1 MHPEDRIMRLASTA
15 LFILLLLSS
24 APAADDSAS
33 DLKSVLK
40 DYQAA
45 QGEIIKAYRAA
56 ESEAER
62 QKLLGKYRKLPVAFA
77 DKFLAVAEKDPK
89 DGAAFEAAAWVVA
102 NAGEAPAADKAL
114 AILIKE
120 HIKDEKIGRACL
132 QASENPSAVGTR
144 LARAVLENG
153 PNDTAQGQ
161 ACYALAHIL
170 SERSEQAFQK
180 KKPEDSA
187 RLAAE
192 AEKLFELVQ
201 EKFADVKGLRGT
213 LGALAKSD
221 LYELRNLAVGKTVP
235 EIEGEDID
243 GKKFKL
249 SDYRGK
255 VVLVD
260 FWGHW
265 CGPCRAAYPHNRELV
280 KRLEDKPFALVG
292 VNSDRDK
299 DTIKK
304 AMEKEENSWRY
315 WFDGGSTSGPIAKKF
330 NVHGWPTFYLID
342 HKGVIRLRS
351 VGAPDSAELDKT
363 LDELLAEAK
372 SSGK

>member
-1 MHPEDRIMRLASTA
+1 MRLAGA
-15 LFILLLLSS
+15 ALLLLILVPP
-24 APAADDSAS
+24 AQAADDKPAD
-33 DLKSVLK
+33 DLKAVLK

-56 ESEAER
+56 ETEAER
-62 QKLLGKYRKLPVAFA
+62 QKLLARYRKLPAEFA

-89 DGAAFEAAAWVVA
+89 DGAAFEAAAWIVA
-102 NAGEAPAADKAL
+102 NAGDTPAADKAL
-114 AILIKE
+114 AILLKE
-120 HIKDEKIGRACL
+120 HMKSDKIGRACL
-132 QASENPSAVGTR
+132 QAAEKPTAVGTK

-153 PNDTAQGQ
+153 PDETAQGQ
-161 ACYALAHIL
+161 ACYALARIL
-170 SERSEQAFQK
+170 GERAEEAFKK
-180 KKPEDSA
+180 KKPDDSV
-187 RLAAE
+187 RLSAE
-192 AEKLFELVQ
+192 AEKLLELVQ
-201 EKFADVKGLRGT
+201 DKFADVKGLRGT

-221 LYELRNLAVGKTVP
+221 LYELRNLAIGKTAP

-265 CGPCRAAYPHNRELV
+265 CGPCRAAYPHNRELI
-280 KRLEDKPFALVG
+280 KRLEDKPFVLIG

-299 DTIKK
+299 ETIKK

-315 WFDGGSTSGPIAKKF
+315 WFDGGSTGGPIAKQY
-330 NVHGWPTFYLID
+330 NVQGWPTFYLLD

-351 VGAPDSAELDKT
+351 VGAPDHAELDKA
-363 LDELLAEAK
+363 LEELLAAAK

>member
-1 MHPEDRIMRLASTA
+1 MRLAGAT
-15 LFILLLLSS
+15 LFTLLFLCS
-24 APAADDSAS
+24 APAADEPAT
-33 DLKSVLK
+33 DLTSVLK
-40 DYQAA
+40 EYQGA
-45 QGEIIKAYRAA
+45 QGKIIKAYRAA
-56 ESEAER
+56 ETEGER
-62 QKLLGKYRKLPVAFA
+62 QKLLAKYRKLPLAFA

-89 DGAAFEAAAWVVA
+89 SGAAFEAAAWVVA

-114 AILIKE
+114 TILLKE
-120 HIKDEKIGRACL
+120 HIKSDKIGRACL
-132 QASENPSAVGTR
+132 QAAETPTAVATK
-144 LARAVLENG
+144 LARAVFEKG
-153 PNDTAQGQ
+153 TNDTAQGQ

-180 KKPEDSA
+180 KKPEESA

-192 AEKLFELVQ
+192 AEKLFQLVQ
-201 EKFADVKGLRGT
+201 DKFAEVNGLEGE
-213 LGALAKSD
+213 LGAQAKSD
-221 LYELRNLAVGKTVP
+221 LYDLRNLAVGKPAP

-280 KRLEDKPFALVG
+280 KRLEEKPFVLLG

-299 DTIKK
+299 ETIKT
-304 AMEKEENSWRY
+304 AMAKEENTWRY
-315 WFDGGSTSGPIAKKF
+315 WFDGGKSGQIAKKY
-330 NVHGWPTFYLID
+330 NIQGWPTFYLVD

-351 VGAPDSAELDKT
+351 VGAPDSADLDKA

>member
-1 MHPEDRIMRLASTA
+1 MRRVGAS
-15 LFILLLLSS
+15 FIALLLLV
-24 APAADDSAS
+24 PLRAAAEPG
-33 DLKSVLK
+33 DLGSVLK

-45 QGEIIKAYRAA
+45 QGAINKAYQAA
-56 ESEAER
+56 ETEAER
-62 QKLLGKYRKLPVAFA
+62 QKLLARYRKLPAAFA
-77 DKFLAVAEKDPK
+77 DKFVAVAEKDPK
-89 DGAAFEAAAWVVA
+89 GGAAFEACAWVIA
-102 NAGEAPAADKAL
+102 NAGETQAADKAL
-114 AILIKE
+114 AILLKD
-120 HIKDEKIGRACL
+120 HIKSDKIGRACL
-132 QASENPSAVGTR
+132 QAAETPSAVGTK

-153 PNDTAQGQ
+153 PNETARGQ

-170 SERSEQAFQK
+170 SERSEQAFAK

-192 AEKLFELVQ
+192 AEKLFEMVQ
-201 EKFADVKGLRGT
+201 AKFPEVDGLEGT
-213 LGALAKSD
+213 LGAQAKSD
-221 LYELRNLAVGKTVP
+221 LYDLRNLAVGKTVP
-235 EIEGEDID
+235 EIEGEDIG

-280 KRLEDKPFALVG
+280 KRYESKPFVLLG

-299 DTIKK
+299 ETIRK
-304 AMEKEENSWRY
+304 AMAEEENSWRY
-315 WFDGGSTSGPIAKKF
+315 WFDGGKSGPIAKKF
-330 NVHGWPTFYLID
+330 NVQGWPTFFLID

-351 VGAPDSAELDKT
+351 VGAPDHAELDKA
-363 LDELLAEAK
+363 LEELLAEAK
-372 SSGK
+372 TSGK